1 MKDRAAPRSAVI
13 VAMPGDIDYGRADQV
28 LGQIRAAFAAGAP
41 VVIADF
47 TITTFCDCAVMQR
60 MLAVQRYAAARH
72 AQLRL
77 VVPPAGPVRRI
88 LEVTGLEQQ
97 FQLYPTACHAA
108 AARLVPL
115 PRNPRRGKPG
125 DSGPGSRR

>member
-1 MKDRAAPRSAVI
+1 MPDDAAPRAAVI
-13 VAMPGDIDYGRADQV
+13 VAMPEDIDYGRSDQV
-28 LGQIRAAFAAGAP
+28 FGQLRAAFAAGAP

-47 TITTFCDCAVMQR
+47 TITTFCDCAVLQR
-60 MLAVQRYAAARH
+60 MLAVQRDAATRR

-97 FQLYPTACHAA
+97 FQLYPTASHAA
-108 AARLVPL
+108 LVPL
-115 PRNPRRGKPG
+115 PRR
-125 DSGPGSRR
+125 

>member
-1 MKDRAAPRSAVI
+1 MPDDAAPRAAVI
-13 VAMPGDIDYGRADQV
+13 VAMPDDIDYGRSDQV
-28 LGQIRAAFAAGAP
+28 FDQLHAAFAAGAP

-60 MLAVQRYAAARH
+60 MLAVQRYAATCR

-88 LEVTGLEQQ
+88 LEVTGLEQR
-97 FQLYPTACHAA
+97 FQLYPTASHAA
-108 AARLVPL
+108 LIPL
-115 PRNPRRGKPG
+115 PRR
-125 DSGPGSRR
+125 